1 MFWIT
6 TILLCFALTSASAQ
20 RMSYTPKDALAV
32 NNKKI
37 TLSLE
42 SSIQEYK
49 QALELKDSQVVK
61 VEKLLKKVRGTNE
74 TWEQRKRRFEHQLK
88 VILSEKQYARYKSL
102 Q

>member
-1 MFWIT
+1 MFWI
-6 TILLCFALTSASAQ
+6 TILLCFALSSVSAQ
-20 RMSYTPKDALAV
+20 RMSYTPKDAPAV
-32 NNKKI
+32 NNKNI

-42 SSIQEYK
+42 SSIREYK
-49 QALELKDSQVVK
+49 QALELKDSQAVK

-88 VILSEKQYARYKSL
+88 VILSEKQYARYESL